1 MHDHLN
7 AMFFV
12 LLGVAVIPF
21 LARRIRVPSAALEII
36 YGVILFNF
44 FLHQRPEWFDLLRE
58 FGFIFLMFIAG
69 LELDL
74 RALRTS
80 GKSLWY
86 VLISLLSFTLTP
98 LIFVLLG
105 QPFFLGVAVSM
116 ISAGIVIPV
125 LKELNLMKTPLG
137 RDIIGV
143 ALTGELLSI
152 LALTFIDAYHKHGLS
167 WHAGFELG
175 KLALLFGLALVV
187 LKLLYL
193 LAWWYPHRVEKVMES
208 EDPVEEGIRVVVTL
222 AFAGGL
228 LAAAAGAEPI
238 LGSFLVGMIFSHVFR
253 SKGRFEEKINA
264 VGFGFLIPFFFIGVG
279 SQLDLALLTSPTLVG
294 TALFL
299 TLMVLV
305 SNLYPLLLARPM
317 GLKFLDAVG
326 MSVLLSAPLSMIVVA
341 GTLGQRMG
349 LLSDE
354 LGGALILTALLASV
368 IYPSL
373 FRPLAR
379 KLTTTLERNGKNRLE
394 SNSHG

>member
-1 MHDHLN
+1 MHQHQI
-7 AMFFV
+7 AMFLV
-12 LLGVAVIPF
+12 LLGVAAIPF
-21 LARRIRVPSAALEII
+21 LARRIRVPSAALEIV
-36 YGVILFNF
+36 YGVLLFNL

-58 FGFIFLMFIAG
+58 IGFIFLMFIAG

-74 RALRTS
+74 RALRAS

-86 VLISLLSFTLTP
+86 VLISLCSFIFTP

-105 QPFFLGVAVSM
+105 QPFFLGVAVAM

-125 LKELNLMKTPLG
+125 LKEQGLMKTPLG

-152 LALTFIDAYHKHGLS
+152 LALTLIDAYHKHGLS
-167 WHAGFELG
+167 WHAGLELG
-175 KLALLFGLALVV
+175 KLALLFGLAVVV

-193 LAWWYPHRVEKVMES
+193 LAWWHPTRVEKVMES
-208 EDPVEEGIRVVVTL
+208 EDPIEEGIRVVVTL
-222 AFAGGL
+222 AFTGGL

-238 LGSFLVGMIFSHVFR
+238 LGSFLAGMVVSYVFR

-279 SQLDLALLTSPTLVG
+279 SQLDLALLTSPTLVA

-317 GLKFLDAVG
+317 RLRTLDAVG

-341 GTLGQRMG
+341 GTLGQKMG
-349 LLSDE
+349 LLTDE
-354 LGGALILTALLASV
+354 LASALILTALLAS
-368 IYPSL
+368 ILYPSL
-373 FRPLAR
+373 FRPIGRRIGAAQ
-379 KLTTTLERNGKNRLE
+379 KPAAGQK
-394 SNSHG
+394 

>member
-1 MHDHLN
+1 MHQHQI
-7 AMFFV
+7 AMFLV
-12 LLGVAVIPF
+12 LLGVAAIPF
-21 LARRIRVPSAALEII
+21 LARRIRVPSAALEIV
-36 YGVILFNF
+36 YGVLLFNL

-58 FGFIFLMFIAG
+58 IGFIFLMFIAG

-74 RALRTS
+74 RALRAS

-86 VLISLLSFTLTP
+86 VLISLCSFIFTP

-105 QPFFLGVAVSM
+105 QPFFLGVAVAM

-125 LKELNLMKTPLG
+125 LKEQGLMKTPLG

-152 LALTFIDAYHKHGLS
+152 LALTLIDAYHKHGLS
-167 WHAGFELG
+167 WQAGLELG

-193 LAWWYPHRVEKVMES
+193 LAWWHPTRVEKVMES

-222 AFAGGL
+222 AFTGGL

-238 LGSFLVGMIFSHVFR
+238 LGSFLAGMVVSYVFR

-279 SQLDLALLTSPTLVG
+279 SQLDLALLTSPTLVA

-317 GLKFLDAVG
+317 KLRTLDAVG

-341 GTLGQRMG
+341 GTLGQKMG
-349 LLSDE
+349 LLTDE
-354 LGGALILTALLASV
+354 LASALILTALLAS
-368 IYPSL
+368 ILYPSL
-373 FRPLAR
+373 FRPIGRRIGAAQ
-379 KLTTTLERNGKNRLE
+379 KPAAGQK
-394 SNSHG
+394 

>member
-1 MHDHLN
+1 
-7 AMFFV
+7 MFLV
-12 LLGVAVIPF
+12 LLGVAAIPF
-21 LARRIRVPSAALEII
+21 LARRIRVPSAALEIV
-36 YGVILFNF
+36 YGVLLFNL

-58 FGFIFLMFIAG
+58 IGFIFLMFIAG

-74 RALRTS
+74 RALRAS

-86 VLISLLSFTLTP
+86 VLISLCSFIFTP

-105 QPFFLGVAVSM
+105 QPFFLGVAVAM

-125 LKELNLMKTPLG
+125 LKELGLMKTPLG

-152 LALTFIDAYHKHGLS
+152 LALTLIDAYHKHGLS
-167 WHAGFELG
+167 WQAGLELG
-175 KLALLFGLALVV
+175 KLALLFGLAVVV

-193 LAWWYPHRVEKVMES
+193 LAWWHPTRVEKVMES

-222 AFAGGL
+222 AFTGGL

-238 LGSFLVGMIFSHVFR
+238 LGSFLAGMVVSYVFR

-279 SQLDLALLTSPTLVG
+279 SQLDLALLTSPTLVA

-317 GLKFLDAVG
+317 RLRTLDAVG

-341 GTLGQRMG
+341 GTLGQKMG
-349 LLSDE
+349 LLTDE
-354 LGGALILTALLASV
+354 LASALILTALLASIV
-368 IYPSL
+368 YPSL
-373 FRPLAR
+373 FRPIGRRIGAAQ
-379 KLTTTLERNGKNRLE
+379 KPAASQK
-394 SNSHG
+394 

>member
-1 MHDHLN
+1 MHEHQI

-21 LARRIRVPSAALEII
+21 LARRIRVPSAALEIV
-36 YGVILFNF
+36 YGVVLFNV
-44 FLHQRPEWFDLLRE
+44 FLHQRPEWFDMLRE
-58 FGFIFLMFIAG
+58 IGFIFLMFIAG
-69 LELDL
+69 MELDL
-74 RALRTS
+74 RALRAS
-80 GKSLWY
+80 GRSLWY
-86 VLISLLSFTLTP
+86 VLISLCSFILTP
-98 LIFVLLG
+98 LIFLLFG
-105 QPFFLGVAVSM
+105 QPLFLGVAVAM

-125 LKELNLMKTPLG
+125 LKELDLMKTPLG

-152 LALTFIDAYHKHGLS
+152 LALALIDAYHKHGLS
-167 WHAGFELG
+167 WHAGLELG
-175 KLALLFGLALVV
+175 KLALLFGLAVVV

-193 LAWWYPHRVEKVMES
+193 LAWWHPTRVEKVMES

-222 AFAGGL
+222 AFTGGL

-238 LGSFLVGMIFSHVFR
+238 LGSFLAGMVFSHVFR

-264 VGFGFLIPFFFIGVG
+264 LGFGFLIPFFFIGVG
-279 SQLDLALLTSPTLVG
+279 SQLDLALLTSPALVG

-317 GLKFLDAVG
+317 GLRWLEAFG

-341 GTLGQRMG
+341 GTLGQKMG
-349 LLSDE
+349 LLSAE
-354 LGGALILTALLASV
+354 LSGALILTALLAS
-368 IYPSL
+368 ILYPSL
-373 FRPLAR
+373 FRPIGRKIMAAR
-379 KLTTTLERNGKNRLE
+379 IAEADLK
-394 SNSHG
+394 

>member
-1 MHDHLN
+1 MHEHQIAL
-7 AMFFV
+7 FFV

-21 LARRIRVPSAALEII
+21 LARRIRVPSAALEIV
-36 YGVILFNF
+36 YGVVLFNL

-58 FGFIFLMFIAG
+58 IGFIFLMFIAG

-74 RALRTS
+74 RALRAS

-86 VLISLLSFTLTP
+86 VLIAFCSFVITP
-98 LIFVLLG
+98 LIFVMLG
-105 QPFFLGVAVSM
+105 QPFFLGVAVAM

-125 LKELNLMKTPLG
+125 LKELDLMKTPLG

-152 LALTFIDAYHKHGLS
+152 LALTLIDAYHKHGLS
-167 WHAGFELG
+167 WHAGLELG
-175 KLALLFGLALVV
+175 KLALLFGLAVVV

-193 LAWWYPHRVEKVMES
+193 LAWWHPTRVEKVMES

-222 AFAGGL
+222 AFTGGL

-238 LGSFLVGMIFSHVFR
+238 LGSFLAGMIVSYVFR

-279 SQLDLALLTSPTLVG
+279 SQLDLSLLTSPTLVA
-294 TALFL
+294 TALLL

-305 SNLYPLLLARPM
+305 SNLYPLIFARFM
-317 GLKFLDAVG
+317 GLRLLDALG

-341 GTLGQRMG
+341 GTLGQKMG

-354 LGGALILTALLASV
+354 LVSALILTALLASI

-379 KLTTTLERNGKNRLE
+379 RLTPQSPKAAQK
-394 SNSHG
+394 

>member
-1 MHDHLN
+1 MHEHQI
-7 AMFFV
+7 AMFLV
-12 LLGVAVIPF
+12 LLGVAAIPF
-21 LARRIRVPSAALEII
+21 LARRIRVPSAALEIV
-36 YGVILFNF
+36 YGVLLFNL

-58 FGFIFLMFIAG
+58 IGFIFLMFIAG

-74 RALRTS
+74 RALRAS

-86 VLISLLSFTLTP
+86 VLISLCSFIFTP

-105 QPFFLGVAVSM
+105 QPFFLGVAVAM

-125 LKELNLMKTPLG
+125 LKELGLMKTPLG

-152 LALTFIDAYHKHGLS
+152 LALTLIDAYHKHGLS
-167 WHAGFELG
+167 WQAGLELG
-175 KLALLFGLALVV
+175 KLALLFGLAVVV

-193 LAWWYPHRVEKVMES
+193 LAWWHPTRVEKVMES

-222 AFAGGL
+222 AFTGGL

-238 LGSFLVGMIFSHVFR
+238 LGSFLAGMVVSYVFR

-279 SQLDLALLTSPTLVG
+279 SQLDLALLTSPTLVA

-317 GLKFLDAVG
+317 RLRTLDAVG

-341 GTLGQRMG
+341 GTLGQKMG
-349 LLSDE
+349 LLTDE
-354 LGGALILTALLASV
+354 LASALILTALLASIV
-368 IYPSL
+368 YPSL
-373 FRPLAR
+373 FRPIGRRIGAAQ
-379 KLTTTLERNGKNRLE
+379 KPAASQK
-394 SNSHG
+394 